1 MKNRPTMNDVAA
13 AAGVSQATVSMVLN
27 NSATGRVSAETSK
40 RVLEAAQE
48 LGFRTNVHAKV
59 LREGKARMIG
69 LIGDE
74 VATTPFAGG
83 MILGAQQEAWSQG
96 HVLLTL
102 DTAGD
107 AKLERAAISMMQS
120 YRVAGVIYAAMYHRP
135 LDVPKGLAG
144 IPTVCVN
151 AQDRSGTVTSI
162 FPDEVAGG
170 QAAARVLLEAGHRAV
185 AMINIAPE
193 GSDLP
198 AAAGRLRGFTETLA
212 EAGIAMDDIRVR
224 YGRGGYED
232 GLQYGHELLSSKSRP
247 TAIFCGTDRTALGA
261 YHAAERL
268 GLAVPDDVSI
278 VGFDNQSLLA
288 PMFTPALTTFQLPL
302 AEMGRLAVAE
312 VLGGSP
318 EPKRL
323 AVECSPQLRD
333 SVVAPVKVRS

>member
-27 NSATGRVSAETSK
+27 NSATGRVSAETAK
-40 RVLEAAQE
+40 RVTEAAQE
-48 LGFRTNVHAKV
+48 LGFRANVHAKV

-74 VATTPFAGG
+74 VATTPFAGE
-83 MILGAQQEAWSQG
+83 MILGAQQEAWRQG
-96 HVLLTL
+96 YVLLAL

-135 LDVPKGLAG
+135 LALPKGLAG

-151 AQDRSGTVTSI
+151 AQDQSGAVTSI

-170 QAAARVLLEAGHRAV
+170 EAAARVLLAAGHRDI

-193 GSDLP
+193 GSELP
-198 AAAGRLRGFTETLA
+198 AASGRLRGFAATLSA
-212 EAGIAMDDIRVR
+212 AGVSLGQDRQR
-224 YGRGGYED
+224 FGTGGYED
-232 GLQYGHELLSSKSRP
+232 GLIQGLDLLGQPDRP
-247 TAIFCGTDRTALGA
+247 SAIFCANDRTALGA
-261 YHAAERL
+261 YHAAEKL
-268 GLAVPDDVSI
+268 GLSIPDDVSI

-312 VLGGSP
+312 VLNRGS
-318 EPKRL
+318 ETKRL
-323 AVECSPQLRD
+323 AVECSPQIRQ
-333 SVVAPVKVRS
+333 SVASVKVYS